1 MAVPFAGESGS
12 TFLGELKFIDPLSSN
27 PADIKRRGSLVAFG
41 NTRPPMRE
49 KVYGRDEHGAPGDE
63 EFDPATGAGY
73 VPAMDGDYCMAME
86 HGCDVRLLLFETFGG
101 FGDGVTHLLRV
112 LAGVVSN
119 RLSHS
124 QYDMTSWSA
133 RNWKTYQAQRL
144 SVALHLAAA
153 EELAQELGLAAGRAV
168 DPGDQRAA

>member
-1 MAVPFAGESGS
+1 MG
-12 TFLGELKFIDPLSSN
+12 
-27 PADIKRRGSLVAFG
+27 FG

-49 KVYGRDEHGAPGDE
+49 KVYGRDEHGVEGDG

-73 VPAMDGDYCMAME
+73 VSAKDGDYRMALGR
-86 HGCDVRLLLFETFGG
+86 GCDVWLLLFETFGG
-101 FGDGVTHLLRV
+101 FGEGVTRLLKV
-112 LAGVVSN
+112 LAGEVSN
-119 RLSHS
+119 RLSHA

-133 RNWKTYQAQRL
+133 RNWKTYQTQRL

-153 EELAQELGLAAGRAV
+153 GEVARELGLAAGRAV

>member
-1 MAVPFAGESGS
+1 M
-12 TFLGELKFIDPLSSN
+12 
-27 PADIKRRGSLVAFG
+27 RGC
-41 NTRPPMRE
+41 
-49 KVYGRDEHGAPGDE
+49 
-63 EFDPATGAGY
+63 
-73 VPAMDGDYCMAME
+73 DGDYAHAIALGHE
-86 HGCDVRLLLFETFGG
+86 VRCLLFETFGG
-101 FGDGVTHLLRV
+101 FGDGVTHLLRG
-112 LAGVVSN
+112 LAGEVSN
-119 RLSHS
+119 RLSHA